1 MLDEAVKFKRKS
13 YNKKNLISIGMFIHN
28 LNPTLLNLG
37 PLEIRWYGLV
47 YVLGFLLAAYW
58 LHKHKEKINLAKD
71 QAWDLLFYIILGLL
85 IGARVFMIFWQ
96 PEIYL
101 LKPWNLIKIWEG
113 GMSFHGGFAGAIL
126 GAYYYCRK
134 KNLNFLTIADLI
146 SIPAIF
152 ALALGRIANFI
163 NGELIGKPFNGKW
176 CVVFPQYNET
186 CRHPNMIY
194 SFFQRMAVFGW
205 LLFLHCKKQFKPGF
219 IFWNLI
225 FWEGI
230 GRFIVD
236 FFRQDQL
243 YLGLSLGQ
251 WFSLI
256 MVIAAL
262 FIFRKNYKD
271 DWNRLLNL

>member
-1 MLDEAVKFKRKS
+1 MYL
-13 YNKKNLISIGMFIHN
+13 HN
-28 LNPTLLNLG
+28 LNPTILNLG

-163 NGELIGKPFNGKW
+163 NGELVGRITSVPWAVKFSDYEGF
-176 CVVFPQYNET
+176 
-186 CRHPNMIY
+186 RHP
-194 SFFQRMAVFGW
+194 V
-205 LLFLHCKKQFKPGF
+205 
-219 IFWNLI
+219 
-225 FWEGI
+225 
-230 GRFIVD
+230 
-236 FFRQDQL
+236 QL
-243 YLGLSLGQ
+243 YNSLANLSIFGLL
-251 WFSLI
+251 WFLKD
-256 MVIAAL
+256 
-262 FIFRKNYKD
+262 KNYKKGTLFWTFLVWYSSLRFLMGFFKEAD
-271 DWNRLLNL
+271 QYGFLLGITVEQLIYLVAAVISIICLKKVR